1 MTVAR
6 TRILSRLFR
15 RHRTFQ
21 HRRSAS
27 LAVFEPRQGK
37 SKGAIP
43 LASGKGHNWRPA
55 SGLMKKDP
63 LLYLQWF
70 HWLHT
75 VFAQTRMQPPGN
87 PPSQQ
92 ACHTC
97 SGKNARYRGGQ

>member
-27 LAVFEPRQGK
+27 LAVFERATREVEGSDSASIRKRAQ
-37 SKGAIP
+37 
-43 LASGKGHNWRPA
+43 LALT

-63 LLYLQWF
+63 LLHLQWF

-75 VFAQTRMQPPGN
+75 VFAQARMQPPGN
-87 PPSQQ
+87 PPS
-92 ACHTC
+92 
-97 SGKNARYRGGQ
+97 